1 MSLKKK
7 RLGLDE
13 GLAIVLMTTDY
24 LSPRGGGERAS
35 DFFGGGGNG
44 EGISDV
50 ANRVQSAALEN

>member
-13 GLAIVLMTTDY
+13 GLAIVLRTTDY
-24 LSPRGGGERAS
+24 LSPRGGGEGVG
-35 DFFGGGGNG
+35 FFRGGGNG

-50 ANRVQSAALEN
+50 ANRVQSGALEN

>member
-13 GLAIVLMTTDY
+13 GLAIVLRTTDY
-24 LSPRGGGERAS
+24 LSPRGGGRRIFS
-35 DFFGGGGNG
+35 GGGNG

-50 ANRVQSAALEN
+50 ANRVQSGALEN

>member
-13 GLAIVLMTTDY
+13 VLAIVLRTTDY
-24 LSPRGGGERAS
+24 LSPRGGGEGRAS
-35 DFFGGGGNG
+35 DFFGGGNG

-50 ANRVQSAALEN
+50 ANRVQSGALAN

>member
-13 GLAIVLMTTDY
+13 GLAIVLRTTDY
-24 LSPRGGGERAS
+24 LSPRGGGGRRIFS
-35 DFFGGGGNG
+35 GGGNG

-50 ANRVQSAALEN
+50 ANRVQSGALEN